1 MHDECDVPEPFRIFS
16 IGKLITRKEEVF
28 EWVWCG
34 WAEDLQMGEETL
46 IPIEYDGDEHDFE
59 GGFWRRISKAKE

>member
-1 MHDECDVPEPFRIFS
+1 
-16 IGKLITRKEEVF
+16 
-28 EWVWCG
+28 
-34 WAEDLQMGEETL
+34 MGEETL